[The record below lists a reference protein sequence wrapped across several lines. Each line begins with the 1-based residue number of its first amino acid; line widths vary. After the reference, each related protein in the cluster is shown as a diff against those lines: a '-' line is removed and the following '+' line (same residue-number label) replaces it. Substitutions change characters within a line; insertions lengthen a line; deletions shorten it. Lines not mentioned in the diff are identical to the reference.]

1 MVLQI
6 NEIIVVV
13 FLFIIIKKNVKMS
26 FPKQTEWLIQ
36 LSCTMQ
42 KKYLAVAEVQ

>member
-13 FLFIIIKKNVKMS
+13 FLFIIIKKMS
-26 FPKQTEWLIQ
+26 KCHFPNRVTHSTQ
-36 LSCTMQ
+36 LYYAG
-42 KKYLAVAEVQ
+42 KNI